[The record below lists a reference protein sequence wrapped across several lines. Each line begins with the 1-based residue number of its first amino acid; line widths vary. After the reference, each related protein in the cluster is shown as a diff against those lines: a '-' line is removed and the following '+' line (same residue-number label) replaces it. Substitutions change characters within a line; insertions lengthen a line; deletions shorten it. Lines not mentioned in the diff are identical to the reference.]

1 MRFARQQSAI
11 PAINLIPMLN
21 VMMGILAFFVMI
33 TMTLSQQKSLEIQL
47 PQKAGNQQEIELS
60 DLKNQFVVDLDAQG
74 QASQDQEPMAS
85 EVLQTQI
92 RQYLQDNPQGN
103 VYLKPSPKLSYET
116 MIQKLEQMRAVGG
129 DRVSLIVE

>member
-1 MRFARQQSAI
+1 
-11 PAINLIPMLN
+11 MLN